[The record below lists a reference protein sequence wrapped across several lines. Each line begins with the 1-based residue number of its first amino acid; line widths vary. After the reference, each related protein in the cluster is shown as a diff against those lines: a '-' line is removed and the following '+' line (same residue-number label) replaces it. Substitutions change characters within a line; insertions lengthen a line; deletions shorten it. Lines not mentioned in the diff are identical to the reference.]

1 VKEYRI
7 SFIGAGKVAGALCRK
22 FYSSGFK
29 IQQIISKTKKSGHP
43 LAVSC
48 NAMWLPD
55 YRSSGSEDIIIVA
68 VPDDKLSEILRRID
82 CPDNIVVAHTAG
94 SLGLEVFPDH
104 IKHKG
109 VFYPLQ
115 TFSDNRKIGFSDL
128 PFFLEASDS
137 YSADTLKNLAESI
150 GGKIH
155 FVDTEHRRLL
165 HVAGVF
171 VCNFVNHMMTSGK
184 QLTLRA
190 GFQFEVLQPLIK
202 ETILKAMETGPEN
215 SQTGPAFR
223 SDNGTIKRHIDLL
236 SFSPELQAVYREIT
250 RSIIRFYK
258 NRKL

>member
-1 VKEYRI
+1 
-7 SFIGAGKVAGALCRK
+7 
-22 FYSSGFK
+22 
-29 IQQIISKTKKSGHP
+29 
-43 LAVSC
+43 
-48 NAMWLPD
+48 
-55 YRSSGSEDIIIVA
+55 
-68 VPDDKLSEILRRID
+68 
-82 CPDNIVVAHTAG
+82 
-94 SLGLEVFPDH
+94 
-104 IKHKG
+104 
-109 VFYPLQ
+109 LQ
-115 TFSDNRKIGFSDL
+115 TFSDNRKIEFSDL

-137 YSADTLKNLAESI
+137 YSAGTLKNLAESI